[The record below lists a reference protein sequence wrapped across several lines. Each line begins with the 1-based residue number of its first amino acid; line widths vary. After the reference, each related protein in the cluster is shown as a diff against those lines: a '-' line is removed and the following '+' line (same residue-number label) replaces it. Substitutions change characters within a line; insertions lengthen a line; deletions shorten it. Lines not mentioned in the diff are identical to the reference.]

1 MLKNINLLS
10 EIRSSII
17 YPFLTV
23 LASFYMAIVTEKNEL
38 KVILNEKLVPER
50 EIQVDCK
57 SLRAGSD

>member
-10 EIRSSII
+10 EIPSSII

-57 SLRAGSD
+57 SL